1 MNDLIISSRQWLKN
15 HYYFCAYLSICLFV
29 MVLDI
34 VVSFLCEK
42 LCLHFT
48 DVSKAALIGNA
59 VGVFTGFVVQYI
71 LCTKKVYE
79 GSSGRTLLIFFATW
93 VVGLLFAEGI
103 VYVVRT
109 LIFHD
114 AEGIIYFL
122 IAKFFSVVFP
132 FFLTY
137 YLRKITLPPKK
148 LQDNNVK

>member
-1 MNDLIISSRQWLKN
+1 MIRFVHSIKQWLQA
-15 HYYFCAYLSICLFV
+15 HYHFSVYFCICLFV

-42 LCLHFT
+42 LCLCFT

-79 GSSGRTLLIFFATW
+79 GSSARTLLIFFATW
-93 VVGLLFAEGI
+93 VIGLLFAEGI

-114 AEGIIYFL
+114 AEGIVYFL
-122 IAKFFSVVFP
+122 VAKFFSVVFP

-148 LQDNNVK
+148 LQDNNSK